1 MIDVIKS
8 SKLYFF
14 LDVVIW
20 FIAHNLPIVI
30 GLLIQTYFDG
40 NNTIFIA
47 CCVCGLVLI
56 RIVCILIGAKV
67 DITAQHKWANFMY
80 KKAYAA
86 LEQSEI
92 EAKQGEFM
100 NALNEDVNEIV
111 GTISYMIDTA
121 CNLIYGI
128 IVIVILV
135 LVGLCFF
142 YNSKIG
148 KRVRI
153 RASGTANEAIQ
164 KDASTPEG
172 AKAYYNAAIEKKEDE
187 LQQENVRYQ
196 QMLGK
201 ISNYEDDL
209 FHLKKDAMKADVNV
223 NACVDRGD
231 DEAAKVYLKEQQE
244 LNDKI
249 DFIKNTLKE
258 WKENADVQK
267 EKVEVLQQQLN
278 DLKAEKESAVLTLET
293 AQASKAFNVT
303 PGVSS
308 SEEEKMLEKVRDGV
322 KKQKEAAD
330 GARIVYESSTIVQ
343 KQRLDKKMKDDEINK
358 KLQELKAKKGK

>member
-1 MIDVIKS
+1 M
-8 SKLYFF
+8 
-14 LDVVIW
+14 
-20 FIAHNLPIVI
+20 N
-30 GLLIQTYFDG
+30 
-40 NNTIFIA
+40 
-47 CCVCGLVLI
+47 
-56 RIVCILIGAKV
+56 
-67 DITAQHKWANFMY
+67 ITAGA
-80 KKAYAA
+80 
-86 LEQSEI
+86 
-92 EAKQGEFM
+92 
-100 NALNEDVNEIV
+100 IV
-111 GTISYMIDTA
+111 
-121 CNLIYGI
+121 
-128 IVIVILV
+128 VIVILI
-135 LVGLCFF
+135 LVGFCFF
-142 YNSKIG
+142 FNSKIG

-164 KDASTPEG
+164 KDAATPEG

-278 DLKAEKESAVLTLET
+278 DLKAEKESVNSKNKELLAELKTARNKNKEIDADAYYKTLDELET
-293 AQASKAFNVT
+293 IKSENSKLLGT
-303 PGVSS
+303 I
-308 SEEEKMLEKVRDGV
+308 
-322 KKQKEAAD
+322 KQKDIE
-330 GARIVYESSTIVQ
+330 VQ
-343 KQRLDKKMKDDEINK
+343 KLSTSFQEANGKLEQLSYDDAITKVVDGLKLAGNKQAIAK
-358 KLQELKAKKGK
+358 KLLKAEATFKDGSLSFGDKSVDDFVKDWTSPTGEGYMFLEGTQHSGGGASGGGNPPPNDQPKTRTEAYAEMFK

>member
-1 MIDVIKS
+1 M
-8 SKLYFF
+8 
-14 LDVVIW
+14 
-20 FIAHNLPIVI
+20 N
-30 GLLIQTYFDG
+30 
-40 NNTIFIA
+40 
-47 CCVCGLVLI
+47 
-56 RIVCILIGAKV
+56 
-67 DITAQHKWANFMY
+67 ITAGA
-80 KKAYAA
+80 
-86 LEQSEI
+86 
-92 EAKQGEFM
+92 
-100 NALNEDVNEIV
+100 
-111 GTISYMIDTA
+111 
-121 CNLIYGI
+121 I
-128 IVIVILV
+128 IIIVILV

-142 YNSKIG
+142 FNSKIG

-209 FHLKKDAMKADVNV
+209 FHLKK

-249 DFIKNTLKE
+249 DFIKSTLKE

-330 GARIVYESSTIVQ
+330 GARIAYESSTTVQ
-343 KQRLDKKMKDDEINK
+343 KQRLDKKMKDDEIDK

>member
-1 MIDVIKS
+1 MNLFEIVVLIA
-8 SKLYFF
+8 
-14 LDVVIW
+14 VVICIVL
-20 FIAHNLPIVI
+20 FIARTT
-30 GLLIQTYFDG
+30 Q
-40 NNTIFIA
+40 
-47 CCVCGLVLI
+47 
-56 RIVCILIGAKV
+56 
-67 DITAQHKWANFMY
+67 
-80 KKAYAA
+80 
-86 LEQSEI
+86 
-92 EAKQGEFM
+92 
-100 NALNEDVNEIV
+100 
-111 GTISYMIDTA
+111 
-121 CNLIYGI
+121 
-128 IVIVILV
+128 
-135 LVGLCFF
+135 
-142 YNSKIG
+142 IG
-148 KRVRI
+148 KRVSLRV
-153 RASGTANEAIQ
+153 SGAADEAIQ
-164 KDASTPEG
+164 KDAATPEG

-330 GARIVYESSTIVQ
+330 GARIAYESSTTVQ
-343 KQRLDKKMKDDEINK
+343 KQRLDKKMKDDEIDK

>member
-1 MIDVIKS
+1 MNLFEIIVLIV
-8 SKLYFF
+8 
-14 LDVVIW
+14 VVICIVL
-20 FIAHNLPIVI
+20 FITHTT
-30 GLLIQTYFDG
+30 Q
-40 NNTIFIA
+40 
-47 CCVCGLVLI
+47 
-56 RIVCILIGAKV
+56 
-67 DITAQHKWANFMY
+67 
-80 KKAYAA
+80 
-86 LEQSEI
+86 
-92 EAKQGEFM
+92 
-100 NALNEDVNEIV
+100 
-111 GTISYMIDTA
+111 
-121 CNLIYGI
+121 
-128 IVIVILV
+128 
-135 LVGLCFF
+135 
-142 YNSKIG
+142 IG
-148 KRVRI
+148 KRVSLRV
-153 RASGTANEAIQ
+153 SGTADEAIQ
-164 KDASTPEG
+164 KDAATPEG
-172 AKAYYNAAIEKKEDE
+172 AKAYYNVAIGKKEKE
-187 LQQENVRYQ
+187 FHQENARLQ

-201 ISNYEDDL
+201 IANYEDNL
-209 FHLKKDAMKADVNV
+209 FLLKKDAMKADVNV

-330 GARIVYESSTIVQ
+330 GARIAYESSTTVQ
-343 KQRLDKKMKDDEINK
+343 KQRLDKKMKDDEIDK

>member
-1 MIDVIKS
+1 M
-8 SKLYFF
+8 
-14 LDVVIW
+14 
-20 FIAHNLPIVI
+20 NLFEIVALI
-30 GLLIQTYFDG
+30 GV
-40 NNTIFIA
+40 IA
-47 CCVCGLVLI
+47 C
-56 RIVCILIGAKV
+56 ILLFV
-67 DITAQHKWANFMY
+67 MY
-80 KKAYAA
+80 K
-86 LEQSEI
+86 
-92 EAKQGEFM
+92 
-100 NALNEDVNEIV
+100 
-111 GTISYMIDTA
+111 T
-121 CNLIYGI
+121 
-128 IVIVILV
+128 
-135 LVGLCFF
+135 
-142 YNSKIG
+142 KIG
-148 KRVRI
+148 KRVSLRV
-153 RASGTANEAIQ
+153 SGAADEAIQ
-164 KDASTPEG
+164 KDAATPEG
-172 AKAYYNAAIEKKEDE
+172 AKAYYNAVIEKKEDE
-187 LQQENVRYQ
+187 LQQENARYQ

-223 NACVDRGD
+223 KACVDRGD

-249 DFIKNTLKE
+249 DFIKSTLKE

-330 GARIVYESSTIVQ
+330 GARIAYESSTTVQ
-343 KQRLDKKMKDDEINK
+343 KQRLDKKMKDDEIDK

>member
-1 MIDVIKS
+1 M
-8 SKLYFF
+8 
-14 LDVVIW
+14 
-20 FIAHNLPIVI
+20 N
-30 GLLIQTYFDG
+30 
-40 NNTIFIA
+40 
-47 CCVCGLVLI
+47 
-56 RIVCILIGAKV
+56 
-67 DITAQHKWANFMY
+67 ITAGA
-80 KKAYAA
+80 
-86 LEQSEI
+86 
-92 EAKQGEFM
+92 
-100 NALNEDVNEIV
+100 IV
-111 GTISYMIDTA
+111 
-121 CNLIYGI
+121 
-128 IVIVILV
+128 VIVILI
-135 LVGLCFF
+135 LVGFCFF
-142 YNSKIG
+142 FNSKIG

-164 KDASTPEG
+164 KDAATPEG

-267 EKVEVLQQQLN
+267 EKVEVFNIGTGRGVSVLELINGFEKATGVKLN
-278 DLKAEKESAVLTLET
+278 YQIVGRRAGDIEKVWANPDYANQELGWKAVETLEDT
-293 AQASKAFNVT
+293 LRSAWNWQ
-303 PGVSS
+303 
-308 SEEEKMLEKVRDGV
+308 L
-322 KKQKEAAD
+322 
-330 GARIVYESSTIVQ
+330 
-343 KQRLDKKMKDDEINK
+343 
-358 KLQELKAKKGK
+358 KLRERGIQ

>member
-1 MIDVIKS
+1 M
-8 SKLYFF
+8 
-14 LDVVIW
+14 
-20 FIAHNLPIVI
+20 N
-30 GLLIQTYFDG
+30 
-40 NNTIFIA
+40 
-47 CCVCGLVLI
+47 
-56 RIVCILIGAKV
+56 
-67 DITAQHKWANFMY
+67 ITA
-80 KKAYAA
+80 
-86 LEQSEI
+86 
-92 EAKQGEFM
+92 GG
-100 NALNEDVNEIV
+100 IV
-111 GTISYMIDTA
+111 M
-121 CNLIYGI
+121 
-128 IVIVILV
+128 IVILV
-135 LVGLCFF
+135 LVGLYFF
-142 YNSKIG
+142 FNSKIG

-231 DEAAKVYLKEQQE
+231 DETAKVYLKEQQE

-293 AQASKAFNVT
+293 AQVSKAFNVT
-303 PGVSS
+303 PGVCS

>member
-1 MIDVIKS
+1 MNLFEIVVLIA
-8 SKLYFF
+8 
-14 LDVVIW
+14 VVISIVL
-20 FIAHNLPIVI
+20 FIARTT
-30 GLLIQTYFDG
+30 Q
-40 NNTIFIA
+40 
-47 CCVCGLVLI
+47 
-56 RIVCILIGAKV
+56 
-67 DITAQHKWANFMY
+67 
-80 KKAYAA
+80 
-86 LEQSEI
+86 
-92 EAKQGEFM
+92 
-100 NALNEDVNEIV
+100 
-111 GTISYMIDTA
+111 
-121 CNLIYGI
+121 
-128 IVIVILV
+128 
-135 LVGLCFF
+135 
-142 YNSKIG
+142 IG
-148 KRVRI
+148 KRVSLRV
-153 RASGTANEAIQ
+153 AGTADEAIQ
-164 KDASTPEG
+164 KDAATPEG

-293 AQASKAFNVT
+293 VQASKAFNVT

-330 GARIVYESSTIVQ
+330 GARIAYESSTTVQ
-343 KQRLDKKMKDDEINK
+343 KQRLDKKMKDDEIDK

>member
-1 MIDVIKS
+1 M
-8 SKLYFF
+8 
-14 LDVVIW
+14 
-20 FIAHNLPIVI
+20 N
-30 GLLIQTYFDG
+30 
-40 NNTIFIA
+40 
-47 CCVCGLVLI
+47 
-56 RIVCILIGAKV
+56 
-67 DITAQHKWANFMY
+67 ITAGA
-80 KKAYAA
+80 
-86 LEQSEI
+86 
-92 EAKQGEFM
+92 
-100 NALNEDVNEIV
+100 
-111 GTISYMIDTA
+111 
-121 CNLIYGI
+121 I
-128 IVIVILV
+128 IIIVILV

-142 YNSKIG
+142 FNSKIG

-209 FHLKKDAMKADVNV
+209 FHLKKDANV

-249 DFIKNTLKE
+249 DFIKSTLKE

-330 GARIVYESSTIVQ
+330 GARIAYESSTTVQ
-343 KQRLDKKMKDDEINK
+343 KQRLDKKMKDDEIDK